1 MRANRRGNSVGVTAG
16 GGGVDAADDHTGVFE
31 DLVSGLERP
40 MVIATVS
47 HDAERAG
54 CLVGFSTQ
62 CSIHPPRYAVCISK
76 RNHTAEVAARAQTMV
91 VHFLRPGN
99 EALARLFG
107 EETGDEISKFDKC
120 AWHAG
125 PGGAPVIA
133 ACDWFAGRVLQRI
146 DAGDH
151 TMYVL
156 DVIDAGAASHR
167 DGQLGSQELP
177 DLDAG
182 HDP

>member
-107 EETGDEISKFDKC
+107 EETGDEISKFD
-120 AWHAG
+120 G
-125 PGGAPVIA
+125 
-133 ACDWFAGRVLQRI
+133 QR
-146 DAGDH
+146 
-151 TMYVL
+151 
-156 DVIDAGAASHR
+156 
-167 DGQLGSQELP
+167 
-177 DLDAG
+177 
-182 HDP
+182 

>member
-1 MRANRRGNSVGVTAG
+1 VRSNRRGKSVRVTAG
-16 GGGVDAADDHTGVFE
+16 SGGGGADEHTGIFE
-31 DLVSGLERP
+31 EIVSRLDHP
-40 MVIATVS
+40 MVVVTVS
-47 HDAERAG
+47 HCAERAG

-62 CSIHPPRYAVCISK
+62 CSIDPLRYAVCVSK
-76 RNHTAEVAARAQTMV
+76 RNHTAEVAARANTMV

-107 EETGDEISKFDKC
+107 EETGDEIAKFEKC

-125 PGGAPVIA
+125 PDGTPVIA
-133 ACDWFAGRVLQRI
+133 ACDWFAGHVVQRI

-151 TMYVL
+151 TMYLL
-156 DVIDAGAASHR
+156 DVIHAGAAGYR
-167 DGQLGSQELP
+167 DGQLGSQELR